1 MASISMRRII
11 QFRPDISVGCDAMGT
26 SASIYFFAGDFADV
40 LRRHDVGAEQIYAT
54 HNEVAKL
61 TKGLLAAGI
70 EFTIYSYVTPE
81 ARDERP
87 LEGLRIVSL
96 GARSFDD
103 YGPLRSA
110 VERDRSDAIVAHFP
124 SIPLLRGVMAKNS
137 RALAVLAN
145 SYKAKGLKA
154 FLERRQI
161 ARLLNSPRFELVSN
175 HCLPATNQLAKMGVA
190 RERLIPWNVPL
201 RYDPADRDPKTL
213 VPARRYTAA
222 YAGGIR
228 ANKGVAD
235 LIRAAAALKRRGLE
249 LHCYFAGA
257 GEIEQM
263 GSLGRQLGVADQL
276 TFMGLMP
283 NAEVFDIVPT
293 LLKSMNL
300 PFPYE
305 FDGRVLTELLVGD
318 RQPELVALNGAEEN
332 VTRRKLKKLLEL

>member
-1 MASISMRRII
+1 
-11 QFRPDISVGCDAMGT
+11 DA
-26 SASIYFFAGDFADV
+26 
-40 LRRHDVGAEQIYAT
+40 GAEQIYAT
-54 HNEVAKL
+54 HDEVAKL
-61 TKGLLAAGI
+61 TKGLLASGI

-81 ARDERP
+81 AREERP

-96 GARSFDD
+96 GARGFDD

-175 HCLPATNQLAKMGVA
+175 HCLPATNQLAKMGIA
-190 RERLIPWNVPL
+190 PEMPIPWNVPL
-201 RYDPADRDPKTL
+201 RYDPADRGPKTL
-213 VPARRYTAA
+213 VPAGRCTAA

-263 GSLGRQLGVADQL
+263 EALGRQLGVGDQL

-283 NAEVFDIVPT
+283 NAEVFDHFRTADIVAVP
-293 LLKSMNL
+293 SH
-300 PFPYE
+300 P
-305 FDGRVLTELLVGD
+305 DCTEGF
-318 RQPELVALNGAEEN
+318 
-332 VTRRKLKKLLEL
+332 